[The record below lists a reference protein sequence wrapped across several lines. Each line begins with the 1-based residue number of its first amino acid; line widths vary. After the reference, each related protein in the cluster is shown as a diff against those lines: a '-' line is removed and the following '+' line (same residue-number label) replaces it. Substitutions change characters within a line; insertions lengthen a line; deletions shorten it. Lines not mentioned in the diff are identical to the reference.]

1 MKISPKEF
9 VDRLEDKVIGQSE
22 AKRILAV
29 ALRNRWRRLQLDSAI
44 RKTITPKNLLMI
56 GPTGVGK
63 TAIIRAMA
71 DIIDA
76 PMIKVEATKY
86 TQVGYV
92 GEDVKSIINELI
104 IAAKKRLQDKKES
117 FNKGMTPFNFHYN
130 QIEAKALLDE
140 LSEIVY
146 PFYDRALETV
156 KDIYSIGQM
165 DDFKMRVETVD
176 KRVESIDNYIH
187 LAILMFNDEILPTE
201 LTMTDQYTEEKDLAR
216 RKFKNILK
224 KYSDLFDCENRKD
237 SFQDISVIEY
247 VENYG
252 IVFIDEIDKIAVNKK
267 SSSKDN
273 VGKAGVQ
280 RDLLAILDGTD
291 INTYEGIVNTENI
304 MFIAA
309 GAFHENKVTDLMP
322 ELLGRLP
329 IRVDLD
335 PINLDT
341 MVKILT
347 NTIDSPIKQY
357 IHLLKTEGVTV
368 KIDSNA
374 IKEIAVIADT
384 INTKYYSMGARTL
397 QMVVEVVFTEVAF
410 NSFKPYNKIALFVI
424 DKDYVKKA
432 TSKLLERFETELT
445 DE

>member
-22 AKRILAV
+22 AKRTLAV

-44 RKTITPKNLLMI
+44 RKTITPKNLLMV

-104 IAAKKRLQDKKES
+104 VSAKKRLQDKKES

-130 QIEAKALLDE
+130 QVEAKKLLDD
-140 LSEIVY
+140 LSEVVY
-146 PFYDRALETV
+146 PFYDRALESV
-156 KDIYSIGQM
+156 KDIYSIEQM
-165 DDFKMRVETVD
+165 DDFKMRVEAVD
-176 KRVESIDNYIH
+176 KRVESVDNYTH
-187 LAILMFNDEILPTE
+187 LAILMFNDEIIPTE
-201 LTMTDQYTEEKDLAR
+201 LTMTDQYTEEKDLAK
-216 RKFKNILK
+216 RKFKDILK
-224 KYSDLFDCENRKD
+224 KYNELFDCENRKD
-237 SFQDISVIEY
+237 SFQDISIIEY
-247 VENYG
+247 VENFG
-252 IVFIDEIDKIAVNKK
+252 IVFIDEIDKIAVDKK

-291 INTYEGIVNTENI
+291 VNTYEGIVSTENI

-335 PINLDT
+335 PIDLDT

-357 IHLLKTEGVTV
+357 IHLLNTEGVKV
-368 KIDSNA
+368 KINPDA
-374 IKEIAVIADT
+374 IKKIAEVANV

-397 QMVVEVVFTEVAF
+397 QSVVEVVFSDIAF
-410 NSFKPYNKIALFVI
+410 NAFKPYNKIALFII
-424 DKDYVKKA
+424 DRDYVEKA
-432 TSKLLERFETELT
+432 TERLLERFELEQTNG
-445 DE
+445 